1 VGNRTVA
8 GWPYAENMRSVGDIT
23 PTAPRPCAARHHS
36 AAVFCP
42 SAQRLCFPTPLRPTQ
57 KPPKPPIV
65 AVLLQEAAWW
75 KLAASNHRQLS
86 LIVPVSAGWDSRP
99 RQERAMPCEPAV
111 FILEPAHI
119 D

>member
-1 VGNRTVA
+1 LFPNAFAPHPET
-8 GWPYAENMRSVGDIT
+8 AE
-23 PTAPRPCAARHHS
+23 TADC
-36 AAVFCP
+36 
-42 SAQRLCFPTPLRPTQ
+42 
-57 KPPKPPIV
+57 